1 MLFLRTKSPRQCSIE
16 NRRARCKSCV
26 LGLLGFSVPL
36 LLLFALVLGSLSR
49 DVVELVLGA
58 EGTETLSLYLVS
70 VYISTYL
77 I

>member
-1 MLFLRTKSPRQCSIE
+1 ME
-16 NRRARCKSCV
+16 NRRARCKSFI

-36 LLLFALVLGSLSR
+36 LLLFILVLGSLSR
-49 DVVELVLGA
+49 EVLELALGA

-70 VYISTYL
+70 VYINTCVL